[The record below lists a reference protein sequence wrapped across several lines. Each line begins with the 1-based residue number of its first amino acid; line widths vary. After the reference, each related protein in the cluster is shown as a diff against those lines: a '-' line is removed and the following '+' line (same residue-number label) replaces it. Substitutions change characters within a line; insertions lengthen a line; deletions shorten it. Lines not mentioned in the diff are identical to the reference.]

1 MYGRYICLWKVLILF
16 SPNIWL
22 LTYQRYTHGY
32 SHSYPHFLSCDSPL
46 KYNPYAILNNE

>member
-16 SPNIWL
+16 TDNIWL
-22 LTYQRYTHGY
+22 LIYQRYTHGY
-32 SHSYPHFLSCDSPL
+32 SHFYPHFLSCDSPL